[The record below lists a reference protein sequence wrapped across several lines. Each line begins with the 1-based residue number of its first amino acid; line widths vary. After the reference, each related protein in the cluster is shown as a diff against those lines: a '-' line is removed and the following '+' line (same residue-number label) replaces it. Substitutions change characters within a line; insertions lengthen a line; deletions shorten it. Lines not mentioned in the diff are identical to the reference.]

1 MSHSYITIYIFVPK
15 FNTMKTLEERVNP
28 EKLNKAAEMLRV
40 AAHPQRLAILD
51 LLRSGKHYNNSE
63 LQELLGIEQPILSQ
77 HLTLMRDK
85 GLLNCTK
92 EGKFA
97 HYSIRYEDF
106 HFIIDC
112 IENCCTKL

>member
-1 MSHSYITIYIFVPK
+1 
-15 FNTMKTLEERVNP
+15 MKTLEERVNP

-63 LQELLGIEQPILSQ
+63 
-77 HLTLMRDK
+77 
-85 GLLNCTK
+85 
-92 EGKFA
+92 GKFA